1 MFTETYHLHNSLF
14 NKWGIVLLGCLES
27 NAHGC
32 SCMFEWDD
40 VLMSGRLLREVDP
53 ELMDGLIQATKDGDH
68 DKFQDLSGS
77 ETLIIEDG
85 DDEAAETEDEYE
97 EQV

>member
-1 MFTETYHLHNSLF
+1 
-14 NKWGIVLLGCLES
+14 
-27 NAHGC
+27 
-32 SCMFEWDD
+32 
-40 VLMSGRLLREVDP
+40 MSGRLLREVDP

-77 ETLIIEDG
+77 ETLIIGDG